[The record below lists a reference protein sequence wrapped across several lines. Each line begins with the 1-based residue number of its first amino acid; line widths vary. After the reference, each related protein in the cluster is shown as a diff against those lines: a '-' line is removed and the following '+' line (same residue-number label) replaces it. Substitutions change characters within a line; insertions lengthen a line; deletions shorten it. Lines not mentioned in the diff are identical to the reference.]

1 MSTRSN
7 FTGRFGGARREFMYK
22 AVHSDWAATKDAAA
36 TPSGLIPDPTKFV
49 IEDTFD

>member
-1 MSTRSN
+1 MWSPK
-7 FTGRFGGARREFMYK
+7 GRNAVGTGARREFMYK

-36 TPSGLIPDPTKFV
+36 TPSGLVPDPTKFV